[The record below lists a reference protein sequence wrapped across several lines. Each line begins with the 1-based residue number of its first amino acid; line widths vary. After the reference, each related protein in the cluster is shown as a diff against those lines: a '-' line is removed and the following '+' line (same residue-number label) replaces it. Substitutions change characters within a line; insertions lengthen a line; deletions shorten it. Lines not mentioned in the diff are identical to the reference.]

1 MSAVKIFVSHGTRYS
16 EIAKSLKLSLQALE
30 AKTLLLDIKISE
42 EMAGATDWRQWIE
55 DNVRSADVFLLLYPH
70 AGMDMGWCNYELG
83 RFYDD
88 KRQIACIKNIDI
100 PKPPPAFQPYQAYN
114 ADEAG
119 FLKFINELFVIGTFT
134 GGTAVNAAVGL
145 VANPYY
151 ARAKSVASELAQQF
165 AEARVR
171 EHFYERRVVISI
183 RYDDAQQF
191 DAEASTVEGNAEG
204 LNLLGLDPIASMRW
218 SAVRR
223 SLGAAVDW
231 PEELEKALPS
241 ITEGSLPPA
250 LPPFFKSNGI
260 YIPVI
265 AKAES
270 GDGMV
275 RSVVLIFV
283 AAEADRLR
291 PLLDW
296 SLPASMPASFA
307 FLVQLFRMMFRARW
321 EILEPRYQEA
331 RFHAPSAER
340 CAELTRSVLADYD
353 QMQRDAETQGMSGL
367 SKFYTAFHRDLRA
380 DVDAYSEEW
389 IQLTQRLRTAP
400 ADNPE
405 ELSCQLKDLL
415 GNNAKWLDV
424 SARQLAL
431 TIADQR

>member
-30 AKTLLLDIKISE
+30 AKPLLLDIKISE
-42 EMAGATDWRQWIE
+42 DMAGATDWRQWIE

-70 AGMDMGWCNYELG
+70 ASMDMGWCNYELG

-100 PKPPPAFQPYQAYN
+100 PKPPPAFQPYQAYD

-119 FLKFINELFVIGTFT
+119 FLKFVNELFVIGTFT

-151 ARAKSVASELAQQF
+151 ARAQSVARELAQQF

-171 EHFYERRVVISI
+171 EHFYERRIVISI
-183 RYDDAQQF
+183 RYDDAQRF

-204 LNLLGLDPIASMRW
+204 LNLIGLDPIASMSW

-223 SLGAAVDW
+223 SLGATVDW

-275 RSVVLIFV
+275 RSLVLIFV

-331 RFHAPSAER
+331 RFRAPSAER
-340 CAELTRSVLADYD
+340 CAELACSVLADYD
-353 QMQRDAETQGMSGL
+353 QMQRDAETQGMGGL
-367 SKFYTAFHRDLRA
+367 EKFYAAFHRDLRT

-400 ADNPE
+400 AHNPE
-405 ELSCQLKDLL
+405 DLSRQLKDLL

>member
-1 MSAVKIFVSHGTRYS
+1 MKAVQIFVSHGTRYS

-30 AKTLLLDIKISE
+30 AESLLLDIKISE

-83 RFYDD
+83 RFYDN
-88 KRQIACIKNIDI
+88 KRPIACIKNIDI

-119 FLKFINELFVIGTFT
+119 LLKFIHELFVLGRFT

-145 VANPYY
+145 LANPYY

-171 EHFYERRVVISI
+171 EHFYERRIVISI

-204 LNLLGLDPIASMRW
+204 LHLLGLDPIASMRW

-223 SLGAAVDW
+223 SLGTVVDW

-250 LPPFFKSNGI
+250 LSPFFKSNSF

-275 RSVVLIFV
+275 RSLVVIFIV
-283 AAEADRLR
+283 AEADRLR

-296 SLPASMPASFA
+296 SLPAHMPPAFA
-307 FLVQLFRMMFRARW
+307 FLVQLFRMMVRARW
-321 EILEPRYQEA
+321 DILEPRYQEA
-331 RFHAPSAER
+331 RFRAPSAER
-340 CAELTRSVLADYD
+340 CAELARSVLADYD
-353 QMQRDAETQGMSGL
+353 RMQRDAETHGMSGL
-367 SKFYTAFHRDLRA
+367 DKFYAAFHRDLRA
-380 DVDAYSEEW
+380 DVDAYSDEW
-389 IQLTQRLRTAP
+389 IHLTQRLRTAP

-405 ELSCQLKDLL
+405 ELSRQLKDLL
-415 GNNAKWLDV
+415 SNNTKWLDV